1 VAVEIHRHEFTNMR
15 TFILIGK
22 SRKTGKDELIL
33 GREAKGSDHIA
44 KYKEL
49 AAERTSEDYENVVLV
64 ESAPFKRPLKFITKA
79 EAQAREEAAKAAA
92 AKAEKEA
99 AKNAKPAKSPKPPKG
114 GPAKESAAEKEAAKN
129 ENQTGT
135 ETGANSEQ

>member
-1 VAVEIHRHEFTNMR
+1 MR

-33 GREAKGSDHIA
+33 GREAKGSEHIEA
-44 KYKEL
+44 YKKL
-49 AAERTSEDYENVVLV
+49 GAQQVSEDYENVVLV

-79 EAQAREEAAKAAA
+79 EADARAEADNKAKEAASKSAKAEADAKAAKKSSAKKKTA
-92 AKAEKEA
+92 ADKT
-99 AKNAKPAKSPKPPKG
+99 
-114 GPAKESAAEKEAAKN
+114 

-135 ETGANSEQ
+135 DTGTKSE